1 VQAQEET
8 LSACRHYRTV
18 QSVMLGKTPEAASTQ
33 LLETETRSSE
43 RGTPIHSNVETEN
56 ILTMIDEG
64 KRYEKWN

>member
-1 VQAQEET
+1 
-8 LSACRHYRTV
+8 
-18 QSVMLGKTPEAASTQ
+18 MLGKTPEAASTQ